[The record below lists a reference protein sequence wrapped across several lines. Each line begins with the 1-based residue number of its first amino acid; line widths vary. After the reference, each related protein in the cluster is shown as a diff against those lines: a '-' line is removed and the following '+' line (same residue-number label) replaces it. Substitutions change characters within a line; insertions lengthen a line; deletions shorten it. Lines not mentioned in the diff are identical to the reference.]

1 MDDNIIKHYSN
12 EDTFQISMEELGG
25 MYKLTLTEI
34 WLETSRSPWKRARKS
49 GGLHDGYGPHV
60 NSFFFF
66 NSLVRGI
73 RKAMRR
79 CLDWF
84 EVFRITWNVVGQGVL
99 GAAIPLLLCEQKC
112 FSYDFFLIIS

>member
-49 GGLHDGYGPHV
+49 GGLHGGYGPHV
-60 NSFFFF
+60 NSFIFF
-66 NSLVRGI
+66 
-73 RKAMRR
+73 
-79 CLDWF
+79 
-84 EVFRITWNVVGQGVL
+84 
-99 GAAIPLLLCEQKC
+99 
-112 FSYDFFLIIS
+112 